1 LTWHRLRIK
10 KTSPR
15 RVKDGKKQDMSG
27 ESGNVLGFGF
37 NYRTTVAVGVQKPH
51 LQWVDL
57 GS

>member
-1 LTWHRLRIK
+1 MGRNKICL
-10 KTSPR
+10 
-15 RVKDGKKQDMSG
+15 VKVGTF
-27 ESGNVLGFGF
+27 LGFGF